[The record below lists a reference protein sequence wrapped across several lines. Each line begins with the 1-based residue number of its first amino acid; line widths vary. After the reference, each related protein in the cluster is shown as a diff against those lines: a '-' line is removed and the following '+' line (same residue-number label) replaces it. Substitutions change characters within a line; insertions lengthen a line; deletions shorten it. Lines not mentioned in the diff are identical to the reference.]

1 MPSLNR
7 RRVTSSLTSQNPITH
22 AILNV
27 LIKLKNNAKSDCTIK
42 FVDKAL
48 RRINKYAD
56 LDNPEEVKQFIA
68 NLETSDSY
76 KKNLCFAYGHYCD
89 YYKITWEKPKYYQ
102 EPKAIRIPTTAQIDM
117 LIANSGRIMTVK
129 LTLSKETGLRPVEVC
144 NLKVKDID
152 LERKI
157 VYPTTAKHG
166 APRTLK
172 ISNSLR
178 EMLRTH
184 IDEHK
189 LNLNDKLFKG
199 DSENYGKHYRLHRN
213 KLAERLHKPE
223 LKSIRL
229 YDFRHYFATRL
240 YAKTR
245 DILFVKQQMGHK
257 KIETTLVY
265 TQLLNQNGDEE
276 YTCKTASNIK
286 EAQDLIEHGFEYHD
300 EIDGIKL
307 YRKRK

>member
-1 MPSLNR
+1 
-7 RRVTSSLTSQNPITH
+7 
-22 AILNV
+22 V
-27 LIKLKNNAKSDCTIK
+27 LINLKNNAKSDCTIK

-48 RRINKYAD
+48 TRISKHAD
-56 LDNPEEVKQFIA
+56 LDNPEEVKRFIA
-68 NLETSDSY
+68 NLQTSDNY
-76 KKNLCFAYGHYCD
+76 KRNLCFAYKQYCD
-89 YYKITWEKPKYYQ
+89 YYKITWQKPTYYQ
-102 EPKAIRIPTTAQIDM
+102 EPKTIRIPSTAHIDM
-117 LIANSGRIMTVK
+117 LIANSGKVMSVK
-129 LTLSKETGLRPVEVC
+129 LTLSKETGLRPVEIC

-166 APRTLK
+166 SARALK
-172 ISNSLR
+172 ISNSLQ
-178 EMLRTH
+178 EMLRIY

-213 KLAERLHKPE
+213 QLAEKLHKPE

-245 DILFVKQQMGHK
+245 DILLVKQQMGHK

-265 TQLLNQNGDEE
+265 TQLLHLNEEEE
-276 YTCKTASNIK
+276 YTCKGATTK
-286 EAQDLIEHGFEYHD
+286 EEIMQLAEQGFTKFD
-300 EIDGIKL
+300 EIDGIHL